1 MSHSKQA
8 EVPSDHFAPREALE
22 VARYV
27 TDMTVQL
34 EAMAVA
40 ARLDLLAYF
49 LGMAKAEG
57 NLFIRDN
64 AQANFSRAESG
75 DIGPVDPKTGNDNP
89 LD

>member
-8 EVPSDHFAPREALE
+8 EVPSHHFAPQEALE

-27 TDMTVQL
+27 TVMTVQL

-49 LGMAKAEG
+49 LGMARAQSD
-57 NLFIRDN
+57 LFVRGN
-64 AQANFSRAESG
+64 AQADGSRVESG
-75 DIGPVDPKTGNDNP
+75 EIGPIDPEPG
-89 LD
+89 